1 MKTKRNTAGQFLP
14 GTHWREPQDFRDRDW
29 LVAEYVV
36 KKRSLGDIAK
46 QFGVSEPAI
55 RFWMKRHDIPR
66 RTTSEARK
74 VKHWGAVGSDNPM
87 WNKKG
92 ELNPMWKGGVTPE
105 RQAFYASAEWR
116 SACRAV
122 YARDRGFCRRCTL
135 HRDEIPDIP
144 FHIHHLVSFADRDLR
159 ADPDNL
165 VTLCEPCHQ
174 FVHSK
179 RNVNRD
185 FL

>member
-135 HRDEIPDIP
+135 HRRRNTGHTVPHP
-144 FHIHHLVSFADRDLR
+144 SPRFVCRPRPTCGPRQPRHALR
-159 ADPDNL
+159 ALPSIRPL
-165 VTLCEPCHQ
+165 KKERQP
-174 FVHSK
+174 
-179 RNVNRD
+179 
-185 FL
+185 